1 MPHEFT
7 ILEAGDAR
15 RFCKV
20 YTPAG
25 SNAYD
30 KVYQVRAEVWTACTL
45 TDVYDILERLETMRD
60 RCIIRGEPLFDDK
73 TWTRR
78 LMRSETPVAR
88 KDNGEPAFA
97 SRDHAWLCLDL
108 DDVERPEGWEDARP
122 LRMVDALVP
131 APFAGAGLVWQWSA
145 GARPGGKIRA
155 HVWYLLDRPAC
166 DASLRDW
173 LRELGVADLSLYNA
187 VQIHYTAAPVF
198 EGLDDPMPQRLL
210 MRQGDLVVLPEC
222 VVDRWSWRKIEE
234 QAKLD
239 RERAARAALRTT
251 SLVSRGG
258 KAGRY
263 ARAALAA
270 GCRRIAE
277 AGEGARHQT
286 LCAEATGLWGLVLK
300 GTLEESAWEHALT
313 EVAES
318 VLPADRVAQGEVQNI
333 LRWAKTHGEE
343 RI

>member
-1 MPHEFT
+1 MRHEFT

-45 TDVYDILERLETMRD
+45 TDVYDMLERLETMRD

-78 LMRSETPVAR
+78 LMRSETPAVR

-108 DDVERPEGWEDARP
+108 DDVERPEGWRDHQP
-122 LRMVDALVP
+122 LRMIDTLVP
-131 APFAGAGLVWQWSA
+131 APFAGAGVVWQWSA

-173 LRELGVADLSLYNA
+173 LRGLGVADLSLYNA
-187 VQIHYTAAPVF
+187 VQIHYTAAPIF
-198 EGLDDPMPQRLL
+198 EGVEEPIGQRLF
-210 MRQGDLVVLPEC
+210 MRDGPVVQLPDAVQDGATFKAALEAAR
-222 VVDRWSWRKIEE
+222 VE
-234 QAKLD
+234 
-239 RERAARAALRTT
+239 RERAAAMRARTT

-300 GTLEESAWEHALT
+300 GTLEESAWERALT

>member
-1 MPHEFT
+1 MTPYEFT
-7 ILEAGDAR
+7 ILEAGGGR

-25 SNAYD
+25 SQAYD
-30 KVYQVRAEVWTACTL
+30 KVFEVRAEVWTAQDLVCL
-45 TDVYDILERLETMRD
+45 YDILEILEGQRD
-60 RCIIRGEPLFDDK
+60 KCIIRGEPLCADDV
-73 TWTRR
+73 WTRR
-78 LMRSETPVAR
+78 KMRSEIAPGGEEVA
-88 KDNGEPAFA
+88 PTFA

-108 DDVERPEGWEDARP
+108 DDVERPEGWRDHQP

-155 HVWYLLDRPAC
+155 HVWYLLDREVC
-166 DASLRDW
+166 DASLRAW
-173 LRELGVADLSLYNA
+173 LGELGVKDLSLYNA

-222 VVDRWSWRKIEE
+222 VVDGWSWRKIEE

-300 GTLEESAWEHALT
+300 GTLEEGAWERALT

-318 VLPADRVAQGEVQNI
+318 VLPAERVAQGEVQNI

>member
-1 MPHEFT
+1 MPLEFT

-45 TDVYDILERLETMRD
+45 TDVYDMLERLETMRD

-73 TWTRR
+73 AWTRR
-78 LMRSETPVAR
+78 LMRSETPAAR
-88 KDNGEPAFA
+88 KDSGEPAFA

-108 DDVERPEGWEDARP
+108 DDVERPEGWRDHQP

-155 HVWYLLDRPAC
+155 HVWCLLDRPAC

-187 VQIHYTAAPVF
+187 VQIHYTAAPIF
-198 EGLDDPMPQRLL
+198 EGVEEPIGQRLF
-210 MRQGDLVVLPEC
+210 MRDGPVVQLPDAVQDGATFKAALEAAR
-222 VVDRWSWRKIEE
+222 VE
-234 QAKLD
+234 
-239 RERAARAALRTT
+239 RERAAAMRARTM
-251 SLVSRGG
+251 SVMARGG
-258 KAGRY
+258 KAARY
-263 ARAALAA
+263 AQAALSSA
-270 GCRRIAE
+270 CRKIMT
-277 AGEGARHQT
+277 AGEGARHQMIV
-286 LCAEATGLWGLVLK
+286 AEATGLWGLVLK
-300 GTLEESAWEHALT
+300 GTLSESDWEGALT
-313 EVAES
+313 EAAAA
-318 VLPADRVAQGEVQNI
+318 VLPASRVASGEIEDI
-333 LRWAKTHGEE
+333 LRWAQTHGEE
-343 RI
+343 RP